1 MLSVLAVD
9 GTPALLA
16 GIEARALASLI
27 GLGVHAP
34 GAARTDAD
42 RLLAALSQQWAAPQI
57 TVNVPAPQVAVEPAQ
72 VHVRI
77 ERGGQV
83 HFETDANGEI
93 TGAKID

>member
-1 MLSVLAVD
+1 MSTASWRRCRSNG
-9 GTPALLA
+9 GTADHR
-16 GIEARALASLI
+16 ER
-27 GLGVHAP
+27 P
-34 GAARTDAD
+34 G
-42 RLLAALSQQWAAPQI
+42 P
-57 TVNVPAPQVAVEPAQ
+57 PQVAVEPAQ